1 MIKAKIIGAGGFGG
15 VGIIELLTSH
25 PEVEIETLVAIEN
38 VGNPI
43 SDTYPHLKGFCDL
56 VIHPPTDP
64 ETEKPVDIVFLAT
77 PDGVGMK
84 LAENELKKGAKVI
97 DYSGDF
103 RFNTTEAYADYA
115 GRLGCPTEHLAAN
128 LLPETVYGLAE
139 LHRDKIN
146 QETKLIGNPGCFA
159 VSCLLGLAPAVQ
171 SSLITTDS
179 IICDCKTGI
188 SGAGK
193 KPSPTFHYPMR
204 YENMN
209 AYKLAGHQHV
219 CEVEHE
225 LGLLADKE
233 IKITFTSQVVPICR
247 GIMSTLYGTLTNQI
261 SEDDIINIYKE
272 FYGSDGFVQIY
283 PSTAAIGTQ
292 NVRGSNNCNI
302 VISVDKRTSRLRIVS
317 YIDNLLKG
325 QAGSALQNM
334 NIIFGLPEKTGLDR
348 PAMYP

>member
-15 VGIIELLTSH
+15 VGIIELLINH
-25 PEVEIETLVAIEN
+25 PEVEIITLVAIEN

-56 VIHPPTDP
+56 VVLPPTDP
-64 ETEKPVDIVFLAT
+64 KADVPVDVVFLAT

-84 LAENELKKGAKVI
+84 LAKAELDKGAKVI

-115 GRLGCPTEHLAAN
+115 GRLGRPQEHLAAD
-128 LLPETVYGLAE
+128 LLPHTVYGLAE
-139 LHRDKIN
+139 LHRDTIN
-146 QETKLIGNPGCFA
+146 KDTQLVGNPGCFA
-159 VSCLLGLAPAVQ
+159 VSCLLGLAPAVKA
-171 SSLITTDS
+171 SLLTLDS

-193 KPSPTFHYPMR
+193 KPAATFHYPMR

-225 LGLLADKE
+225 LGLLASSDL
-233 IKITFTSQVVPICR
+233 KITFTAQVVPLCR
-247 GIMSTLYGTLTNQI
+247 GIMSTLYGTLTNKI
-261 SEDDIINIYKE
+261 SEQEVIDIYKD
-272 FYGSDGFVQIY
+272 FYGTDGFVHIY
-283 PSTAAIGTQ
+283 PSTASIGTQ

-302 VISVDKRTSRLRIVS
+302 VISIDERTAKLRVVS

-334 NIIFGLPEKTGLDR
+334 NIIFGLPEKMGLNR
-348 PAMYP
+348 PPMYP